1 MEVKS
6 RLKSIRDHIRV
17 KGIIPKKAKKAL
29 HLATMIVDKI
39 PRRGDSTLQK
49 FVKILSIAD
58 AVESTIQVKPTEIT
72 EIVERLELTTT
83 TNTVFASMFFGTKLQ
98 EQFELK
104 QRMFDGHT
112 IVEATNAEHG
122 TLIFIER
129 WEKQYNPTFYHTKGF
144 DFEKVLQQTWDLY
157 DGRLQ
162 FELRWD
168 KSVYTSFSTV
178 PNPLYGDDAAR
189 MDKLVAR
196 HRRYQLDKMS
206 RAYMMYGA
214 PGTGKTSFAMAFA
227 DRIGNRILR
236 IDARSFS
243 MVSVSEVIFII
254 DALQPDFIMVDD
266 VDKADVNNSLPT
278 ILGILQELKMHKTKT
293 SLLLTAN
300 VVSTFDHGL
309 LRPGRIDTWMT
320 FGTPDAAARRQI
332 IEGYMN
338 DAKLVVSDDIIDKFV
353 AVTEDLTQD
362 YLREI
367 AQRLKYEEVDEII
380 EVIMSM
386 RELLKKPALT
396 GAPAPEPLKSGVEIV
411 ESKEV
416 TIVNGKSN
424 GTAHA

>member
-6 RLKSIRDHIRV
+6 RFDSIRNHIRD

-29 HLATMIVDKI
+29 HLATLIVDKI
-39 PRRGDSTLQK
+39 PKRGDSMLQK
-49 FVKILSIAD
+49 IVKVLSIAD
-58 AVESTIQVKPTEIT
+58 AVENTIQVKPTEIAG
-72 EIVERLELTTT
+72 IVDRLDLGTT
-83 TNTVFASMFFGTKLQ
+83 TNSVFASMFFGTKIQ

-104 QRMFDGHT
+104 QYMLDGHM

-122 TLIFIER
+122 MLLFIER

-168 KSVYTSFSTV
+168 KCNYTSFSTV
-178 PNPLYGDDAAR
+178 PNPLFGEDAKR
-189 MDKLVAR
+189 MEKLVVR
-196 HRRYQLDKMS
+196 HRRYQVDNVS

-227 DRIGNRILR
+227 DRIGNRVLR

-243 MVSVSEVIFII
+243 MVSVSEVIFIV
-254 DALQPDFIMVDD
+254 DALRPDFIMVDD
-266 VDKADVNNSLPT
+266 VDKADVNSSLPT

-300 VVSTFDHGL
+300 VIDKFDHGL

-320 FGTPDAAARRQI
+320 FGTPDDATRRQI
-332 IEGYMN
+332 IEGYMQEAN
-338 DAKLVVSDDIIDKFV
+338 MNVTDEVIDKFV
-353 AVTEDLTQD
+353 AITADLTQD

-367 AQRLKYEEVDEII
+367 AQRLKYEEVDEIV

-386 RELLKKPALT
+386 RKLLNKASLDAAA
-396 GAPAPEPLKSGVEIV
+396 APAAEPAKTGVQIV

-416 TIVNGKSN
+416 TITEVKS
-424 GTAHA
+424 AHVG